1 MTTAPPPA
9 AAIPT
14 GPGTPVDP
22 APPAPAAPTS
32 LAPGGRRIWHRSRWY
47 LLALAFLLCVGV
59 LLGGIGHDSP
69 WAPLDPRSPDPE
81 GTRAAVTLLGRE
93 GVDVRTV
100 EGESALAD
108 ALREPATTVVLPRP
122 DLLSR
127 AQLARLGA
135 VPRGSGNRL
144 VLIAPRQTA
153 LDALVPGVTVVTDPD
168 GIPGVAVTISTAP
181 GCRLPEAVRAGSA
194 ELGGLLY
201 DAGSDDVG
209 CYPRHGH
216 QSLVRHAGSGDRETV
231 VLGTAQALTNDRLDE
246 DGNAALAL
254 GLLGSHQ
261 HLTWYLPDY
270 NAPVPPP
277 AHRKQFEDFIP
288 SGWNWAAL
296 QLLVAAVLAA
306 FWRGR
311 RLGPV
316 VDERLPVVVR
326 ATETTEG
333 RARLYHR
340 AKARGRAAD
349 ALRRATA
356 HRIAPVLGVPVTAGE
371 PDPTALAA
379 AVADRLGRPAADVR
393 SLLYGGPPTDDAALL
408 RLTDDL
414 DALERQVRQ
423 P

>member
-9 AAIPT
+9 PAPAIPAAPET
-14 GPGTPVDP
+14 APATP
-22 APPAPAAPTS
+22 AAAPTS
-32 LAPGGRRIWHRSRWY
+32 LAPGGRRLWRRSRWY
-47 LLALAFLLCVGV
+47 LLALAFLLSVGV
-59 LLGGIGHDSP
+59 LLGGLGNDSA

-81 GTRAAVTLLGRE
+81 GARAAVVLLGRE

-100 EGESALAD
+100 EGESALAA
-108 ALREPATTVVLPRP
+108 ALREPGTTVVLPRP

-135 VPRGSGNRL
+135 VPPGSAGRL
-144 VLIAPRQTA
+144 VLISPRQDA
-153 LDALVPGVTVVTDPD
+153 LDALAPGITVVTDPD
-168 GIPGVAVTISTAP
+168 GVPGVAATISTAP
-181 GCRLPEAVRAGSA
+181 GCRLPEAVRAGNA

-201 DAGSDDVG
+201 DAGSEDLG

-246 DGNAALAL
+246 NGNAALAL
-254 GLLGSHQ
+254 GLLGAHQ
-261 HLTWYLPDY
+261 RLAWYLPDY
-270 NAPVPPP
+270 SAPVPPSV
-277 AHRKQFEDFIP
+277 HRKQFEDFIP
-288 SGWNWAAL
+288 AGWNWAAL
-296 QLLVAAVLAA
+296 QLIVAAVLAA

-316 VDERLPVVVR
+316 VGERLPIVVR

-349 ALRRATA
+349 ALRRAA
-356 HRIAPVLGVPVTAGE
+356 VHRIAPVLGVPVTAGD
-371 PDPTALAA
+371 PDPTALGA
-379 AVADRLGRPAADVR
+379 AVAERLGRPAADVQ